1 MTRYLVTGGAGFIG
15 SHLVERLLDEGHQV
29 VVVDDESADSNE
41 EFFWDKRA
49 ENHKVDITDYESLVP
64 LFEGVTGVFHF
75 AAEARIQP
83 AIKNPSRAA
92 SVNVLGT
99 CNVLQAARTHGVD
112 RVIYSSTSSAYGR
125 KNTPPLR
132 EDMPNDCLNPYSVTK
147 VAGEELCKMYTNLFG
162 LNTVILRYFN
172 VYGER
177 QPLKGQY
184 APVVGIFQR
193 QVAAGEPMT
202 IVGDGGQKRD
212 FTYVKDVANANFL
225 AMTSV
230 NNEIFGE
237 TFNVGTGTNISVLE
251 LASLIGDEVVH
262 IPERLGESRATLADA
277 RKINSMM
284 GWEPTIFIQ
293 DWLSNEK

>member
-15 SHLVERLLDEGHQV
+15 SHLVERLLNEGHQV

-49 ENHKVDITDYESLVP
+49 ENYKVDITDYESLVP

-99 CNVLQAARTHGVD
+99 CNVLQAARTHGID

-125 KNTPPLR
+125 KNIPPLR

-230 NNEIFGE
+230 NSRIFGE

-251 LASLIGDEVVH
+251 LASLIGDEVIH

-277 RKINSMM
+277 SKINSMM
-284 GWEPTIFIQ
+284 GWEPTISIQ
-293 DWLSNEK
+293 GWLSNEK

>member
-225 AMTSV
+225 AMT
-230 NNEIFGE
+230 
-237 TFNVGTGTNISVLE
+237 
-251 LASLIGDEVVH
+251 
-262 IPERLGESRATLADA
+262 
-277 RKINSMM
+277 
-284 GWEPTIFIQ
+284 
-293 DWLSNEK
+293 

>member
-1 MTRYLVTGGAGFIG
+1 MTKYLVTGGAGFIG
-15 SHLVERLLDEGHQV
+15 SHLVEGLLNEGHQV

-49 ENHKVDITDYESLVP
+49 ENYKVDITDYESLVP

>member
-1 MTRYLVTGGAGFIG
+1 MAKYLVTGGAGFIG
-15 SHLVERLLDEGHQV
+15 SHLVEQLLENVHQV
-29 VVVDDESADSNE
+29 VVVDDESADCNE
-41 EFFWDKRA
+41 EFFWNDRA
-49 ENHKVDITDYESLVP
+49 ENHKVDITDYESLAP
-64 LFEGVTGVFHF
+64 LFEGVKGVFHF

-83 AIKNPSRAA
+83 AIENPSRAA

-99 CNVLQAARTHGVD
+99 CNVLQAARTHGVE
-112 RVIYSSTSSAYGR
+112 RVIYSGTSSAYGL

-147 VAGEELCKMYTNLFG
+147 VAGEELCKMYTRLFG

-193 QVAAGEPMT
+193 QVANGEAMT
-202 IVGDGGQKRD
+202 VVGDGEQRRD

-225 AMTSV
+225 AMTSG
-230 NNEIFGE
+230 NSEIFGE
-237 TFNVGTGTNISVLE
+237 TFNVGTGTNMSVLE
-251 LASLIGDEVVH
+251 LTELIGNEVVH
-262 IPERLGESRATLADA
+262 IPERLGEARATLADIS
-277 RKINSMM
+277 KIRSMLD
-284 GWEPTIFIQ
+284 WEPTTSIQ
-293 DWLSNEK
+293 EWLTN

>member
-1 MTRYLVTGGAGFIG
+1 MIKYLVTGGSGFIG

-49 ENHKVDITDYESLVP
+49 ENYKVDITDYESLVP
-64 LFEGVTGVFHF
+64 LFEGVSGVFHL

-125 KNTPPLR
+125 KNSPPLR

-212 FTYVKDVANANFL
+212 FTYVKDVVNANFL
-225 AMTSV
+225 AMTSG
-230 NNEIFGE
+230 NSEIFGE
-237 TFNVGTGTNISVLE
+237 TFNVGTGTSISVLE
-251 LASLIGDEVVH
+251 LASLVGDEVVH
-262 IPERLGESRATLADA
+262 IPERLGESRATLADV

-284 GWEPTIFIQ
+284 GWEPTISIQ
-293 DWLSNEK
+293 GWLSNEK

>member
-1 MTRYLVTGGAGFIG
+1 MAKYLVTGGAGFIG
-15 SHLVERLLDEGHQV
+15 SHLVEQLLENGHQV
-29 VVVDDESADSNE
+29 VVVDDESADCNE
-41 EFFWDKRA
+41 EFFWNDRA
-49 ENHKVDITDYESLVP
+49 ENHKVDITDYESLAP
-64 LFEGVTGVFHF
+64 LFEGVEGVFHF

-83 AIKNPSRAA
+83 AIENPSRAA

-99 CNVLQAARTHGVD
+99 CNVLQAARTHGVE
-112 RVIYSSTSSAYGR
+112 RVIYSGTSSAYGL

-147 VAGEELCKMYTNLFG
+147 VAGEELCKMYTRLFG

-193 QVAAGEPMT
+193 QVANGEAMT
-202 IVGDGGQKRD
+202 VVGDGEQRRD

-225 AMTSV
+225 AMTSE
-230 NNEIFGE
+230 NSEIFGE

-251 LASLIGDEVVH
+251 LSELIGNEVVH
-262 IPERLGESRATLADA
+262 IPERLGEARATLADIS
-277 RKINSMM
+277 KIRSML
-284 GWEPTIFIQ
+284 GWEPTISIQ
-293 DWLSNEK
+293 EWLVNED

>member
-49 ENHKVDITDYESLVP
+49 ENYKVDITDYESLAP

-99 CNVLQAARTHGVD
+99 CNVLQAARTHGID

-230 NNEIFGE
+230 NSEIFGE

-262 IPERLGESRATLADA
+262 IPERLGESRVTLADA

-284 GWEPTIFIQ
+284 DWKPTISIQ
-293 DWLSNEK
+293 GWLANED

>member
-1 MTRYLVTGGAGFIG
+1 MAKYLVTGGAGFIG
-15 SHLVERLLDEGHQV
+15 SHLVEQLLENGHQV
-29 VVVDDESADSNE
+29 VVVDDESADCNE
-41 EFFWDKRA
+41 EFFWNDRA
-49 ENHKVDITDYESLVP
+49 ENHKVDITDYESLAP
-64 LFEGVTGVFHF
+64 LFEGVKGVFHF

-83 AIKNPSRAA
+83 AIENPSRAA

-99 CNVLQAARTHGVD
+99 CNVLQAARTHGVE
-112 RVIYSSTSSAYGR
+112 RVIYSGTSSAYGL

-147 VAGEELCKMYTNLFG
+147 VAGEELCKMYTRLFG

-193 QVAAGEPMT
+193 QVANGEAMT
-202 IVGDGGQKRD
+202 VVGDGEQRRD

-225 AMTSV
+225 AMTSE
-230 NNEIFGE
+230 NSEIFGE
-237 TFNVGTGTNISVLE
+237 TFNVGTGTNMSVLE
-251 LASLIGDEVVH
+251 LAELIGNEVVH
-262 IPERLGESRATLADA
+262 IPERLGEARATLADIG
-277 RKINSMM
+277 KIRSML
-284 GWEPTIFIQ
+284 GWEPTISIQ
-293 DWLSNEK
+293 EWLTN

>member
-1 MTRYLVTGGAGFIG
+1 MAKYLVTGGAGFIG
-15 SHLVERLLDEGHQV
+15 SHLVEQLLENGHQV
-29 VVVDDESADSNE
+29 VVVDDESADCNE
-41 EFFWDKRA
+41 EFFWNDRA
-49 ENHKVDITDYESLVP
+49 ENHKVDITDYESLAP
-64 LFEGVTGVFHF
+64 LFEGVKGVFHF

-83 AIKNPSRAA
+83 AIENPSRAA

-99 CNVLQAARTHGVD
+99 CNVLQAARTHGVE
-112 RVIYSSTSSAYGR
+112 RVIYSGTSSAYGL

-147 VAGEELCKMYTNLFG
+147 VAGEELCKMYTRLFG

-193 QVAAGEPMT
+193 QVANGEAMT
-202 IVGDGGQKRD
+202 VVGDGEQRRD

-225 AMTSV
+225 AMTSE
-230 NNEIFGE
+230 NSEIFGE
-237 TFNVGTGTNISVLE
+237 TFNVGTGTNMSVLE
-251 LASLIGDEVVH
+251 LAELIGNEVVH
-262 IPERLGESRATLADA
+262 IPERLGEARATLADIG
-277 RKINSMM
+277 KIRSML
-284 GWEPTIFIQ
+284 GWEPTISIQ
-293 DWLSNEK
+293 EWLTK

>member
-230 NNEIFGE
+230 NSEIFGE

-284 GWEPTIFIQ
+284 GWKPTISIQ
-293 DWLSNEK
+293 GWLASED

>member
-41 EFFWDKRA
+41 EFFWDERA

-99 CNVLQAARTHGVD
+99 CNVLQAARTHGID

-230 NNEIFGE
+230 NSEIFGE

-284 GWEPTIFIQ
+284 GWKPTISIQ
-293 DWLSNEK
+293 GWLANED